1 MKREKN
7 ISARPGKSAAEV
19 RPAGPA
25 RALHWAY
32 ALLLGAACFAAF
44 YPALLNGF
52 VSWDD
57 KAYFL
62 SNPDYRGLGPAQL
75 RWMFTTFLM
84 GNYHPLTW
92 LTLGADYLVWGLN
105 PFGYHLTNLCL
116 HAGCA
121 VVFFFVAARLLRLA
135 LPATGAGGQDAVACG
150 AAFSALLFALH
161 PLRVESVAWA
171 SERKDVL
178 CAFFFLLTI
187 LFYLKHVAEEGA
199 GSLWRRWLG
208 LSLGAYVLALLS
220 KSMAV
225 SLPAVL
231 LVLDIYPL
239 RGLRGPGARK
249 VWLEKLA
256 YAALALAP
264 VLIALHAQRASGAVT
279 GLQGWG
285 AGQRA
290 AQAACGLLFYVWKTV
305 FPLGLSPLYQPP
317 VSFIPYDLP
326 YLAAGA
332 AVLLAS
338 AAAFGL
344 RRRWPAGL
352 AIWCVYMVILLP
364 VLGFVSIGPQFVADR
379 YSYLACLG
387 WVLLPGA
394 GLVLARRK
402 LGAGVLGG
410 NAYALLL
417 GLGLAVCFVLAC
429 LTWKQAGV
437 WRDSLTLWARA
448 LEVDPGNYL
457 AHNYMAETLVDLGR
471 PEEALS
477 HYRESVRLKPSYA
490 DAHYNMA
497 VLLSGLGKSGEAER
511 HYQLALAAKP
521 DFAEAHQNLGV
532 LQDAGGNHA
541 AAFRHYLRAL
551 ELRPDYALAHYN
563 IGNSYYRSGDMA
575 VAAAH
580 YRECLRLR
588 PDLDAAR
595 RNLDLALAAQGIK
608 R

>member
-1 MKREKN
+1 MKLKTVPGKTEKN
-7 ISARPGKSAAEV
+7 AAAAPPRPPG
-19 RPAGPA
+19 RG
-25 RALHWAY
+25 RALTFP
-32 ALLLGAACFAAF
+32 LLIAAACFAAF
-44 YPALLNGF
+44 YPSLHNGF

-57 KAYFL
+57 KSYFL
-62 SNPDYRGLGPAQL
+62 TNTNYRGLGPVQL

-92 LTLGADYLVWGLN
+92 LTLGADYLAWGLD
-105 PFGYHLTNLCL
+105 PFGYHLTNLSL

-121 VVFFFVAARLLRLA
+121 VVFFFVAERLLRLA
-135 LPATGAGGQDAVACG
+135 LPAPGAGGWDAAACG

-178 CAFFFLLTI
+178 CGFFFLLTV
-187 LFYLKHVAEEGA
+187 LFYLKHAAEEGA
-199 GSLWRRWLG
+199 ASLRRSWLG
-208 LSLGAYVLALLS
+208 LSLGAYLLALLS

-225 SLPAVL
+225 SIPLVL
-231 LVLDIYPL
+231 LVLDSYPL
-239 RGLRGPGARK
+239 RRLRGPGARK

-256 YAALALAP
+256 FAALALAP

-305 FPLGLSPLYQPP
+305 LPLGLSPLYQPP
-317 VSFIPYDLP
+317 VSFIPFDLP
-326 YLAAGA
+326 FLAAGA
-332 AVLLAS
+332 AVLLFS

-344 RRRWPAGL
+344 RRRWPALL
-352 AIWCVYMVILLP
+352 AIWCVYVVVLLP

-394 GLVLARRK
+394 GLALARQK
-402 LGAGVLGG
+402 LEAGELGK
-410 NAYALLL
+410 NAYALSL
-417 GLGLAVCFVLAC
+417 GLSLAVCVLLAG
-429 LTWKQAGV
+429 LTWKQTGV
-437 WRDSLTLWARA
+437 WRDSYTLWARA

-457 AHNYMAETLVDLGR
+457 AHNYMAGTLADLGR
-471 PEEALS
+471 PGEALP
-477 HYRESVRLKPSYA
+477 HYRESVHLKPSYA
-490 DAHYNMA
+490 DARYNMA
-497 VLLSGLGKSGEAER
+497 VLLSALGKGNEAEMQ
-511 HYQLALAAKP
+511 YQLALAAKP

-532 LQDAGGNHA
+532 LLDAGGNYA
-541 AAFRHYLRAL
+541 AAFRHYQRAL

-563 IGNSYYRSGDMA
+563 IGNSYYRNGDMA
-575 VAAAH
+575 GAAAH

-588 PDLDAAR
+588 PDLAAAR
-595 RNLDLALAAQGIK
+595 RNLDLALAALGKK